1 MFSLK
6 TMFRIMIETST
17 KSAWWTILFK
27 LRSIIMH
34 VILMVLIIVM
44 ASVIASSTTTW
55 SMKVTTMATATSA
68 SIIAVV
74 IIIIIATM
82 RRIKLF
88 AVALELASKI
98 FLLSPYP
105 LLRPSIWLS
114 AIILVPVRSTT
125 FSVTSIIL
133 IVVVGI
139 SIFILFFLFR
149 GRWLRLLLWFCF
161 AFTFLSSVTSSTL
174 EWFRYTCG
182 VLILRLCYMRI

>member
-6 TMFRIMIETST
+6 TMFRRMIETST

-34 VILMVLIIVM
+34 VILMVLIIVR
-44 ASVIASSTTTW
+44 ACVIASSTTTW
-55 SMKVTTMATATSA
+55 SMKVTTMATTTSA

-74 IIIIIATM
+74 IIIIATM
-82 RRIKLF
+82 RRIKLS

-98 FLLSPYP
+98 IFLFPYP
-105 LLRPSIWLS
+105 LLRPSIWPS
-114 AIILVPVRSTT
+114 AIILAPVRSTT

-149 GRWLRLLLWFCF
+149 GR
-161 AFTFLSSVTSSTL
+161 
-174 EWFRYTCG
+174 G
-182 VLILRLCYMRI
+182 GG